1 MFGKLMKHE
10 WRATAPTQGLLALA
24 SLGMGIL
31 AGIILRLIFTFSDKI
46 PEILAATMGASIGF
60 MFLAIMICDVAMS
73 ILLMV
78 RFYKHKFTDEGY
90 LTFTLPVSS
99 HQVFLSAAL
108 NNLIWVII
116 SILAIA
122 LSFLA
127 SFLIGTAGVPEMQEI
142 QEILDTFGFTIETIL
157 PADLKN
163 CLFIYILQGIV
174 ALPYSVVIV
183 MTCLTVGATIA
194 KKHKIL
200 AAIGFYYALSW
211 LSGIFNGIVSVV
223 LSLNNADLLDSFN
236 QEAYLQYMQNTVI
249 TTGIISL
256 VWQLA
261 LILGGYLLSTR
272 LMSRKLNLP

>member
-24 SLGMGIL
+24 SLGVGIL
-31 AGIILRLIFTFSDKI
+31 AGITLRLLFTFSDEL

-60 MFLAIMICDVAMS
+60 MFLAIIICAAAMS

-108 NNLIWVII
+108 NNLIWLVISFLTVI
-116 SILAIA
+116 
-122 LSFLA
+122 LSFA
-127 SFLIGTAGVPEMQEI
+127 AFFLIGTAGVPEMQEV
-142 QEILDTFGFTIETIL
+142 QEFFDTFGITLETFL
-157 PADLKN
+157 PEGLSD
-163 CLFIYILQGIV
+163 CLFIYVLQYIV

>member
-24 SLGMGIL
+24 SLGVGIL
-31 AGIILRLIFTFSDKI
+31 AGIILRLLFTYGEEI
-46 PEILAATMGASIGF
+46 PEILTASMGASIVF
-60 MFLAIMICDVAMS
+60 MLLAVVICAAAMS

-108 NNLIWVII
+108 NNLIWLVISFLTVI
-116 SILAIA
+116 
-122 LSFLA
+122 LSFA
-127 SFLIGTAGVPEMQEI
+127 AFFLIGIAGVPEMDAVLEVFDYYGMI
-142 QEILDTFGFTIETIL
+142 FEDIL
-157 PADLKN
+157 PDGGKGYTV
-163 CLFIYILQGIV
+163 IYLLQMIV
-174 ALPYSVVIV
+174 TLPYSIVIT
-183 MTCLTVGATIA
+183 MTCFTVGATIA

-200 AAIGFYYALSW
+200 AAIGIYYALSW
-211 LSGIFNGIVSVV
+211 GSSIVSSIVSVV
-223 LSLNNADLLDSFN
+223 LSLNSADLLASSDP
-236 QEAYLQYMQNTVI
+236 EAYLQYMQNTVI
-249 TTGIISL
+249 TTGIVTL

-272 LMSRKLNLP
+272 LMSKKLNLP

>member
-10 WRATAPTQGLLALA
+10 WRATAPTLSLLALA

-31 AGIILRLIFTFSDKI
+31 AGIVLRLLFTFSDEI
-46 PEILAATMGASIGF
+46 PEILAATIGASIGF

-108 NNLIWVII
+108 NNLIWVVI
-116 SILAIA
+116 SILSVV
-122 LSFLA
+122 LSFVA
-127 SFLIGTAGVPEMQEI
+127 FFLIGTAGVPEMQEL
-142 QEILDTFGFTIETIL
+142 QEILDAFGVTLETVL
-157 PADLKN
+157 PEGLAD
-163 CLFIYILQGIV
+163 CLFIYVLQGIV

-200 AAIGFYYALSW
+200 AAIGIYYALSW
-211 LSGIFNGIVSVV
+211 ASGIVNSIVSVV
-223 LSLNNADLLDSFN
+223 LSLNSADLLDSYS
-236 QEAYLQYMQNTVI
+236 QEAYLQYVQNTVI
-249 TTGIISL
+249 TTGVISL

-272 LMSRKLNLP
+272 LMARKLNLP